1 MADITEIYKQ
11 FKTTAELQQYCNSQY
26 KTILELTKKL
36 QLLEDENKHLKQLFD
51 GSTVIV
57 NKVDKYKEY
66 SNEEAVC
73 MEQIDRLKEVSTA
86 RELSY
91 EEAKKLDIYTKLL
104 LNIQSKKSQEDNGL
118 SSINEADLLKS
129 LENGKS

>member
-104 LNIQSKKSQEDNGL
+104 LNIQSKKSQEETGL
-118 SSINEADLLKS
+118 SSMNEADLLKS